1 MILYAEILNMAI
13 DKYNSNRKE
22 EQHLDYWEVI
32 DEISDTKDQVEM
44 LSTIIEIF
52 KEA

>member
-13 DKYNSNRKE
+13 DKYNSNREE
-22 EQHLDYWEVI
+22 EQHLDYWEVV
-32 DEISDTKDQVEM
+32 DEISDTEDQDEM
-44 LSTIIEIF
+44 LSAIEEIL

>member
-13 DKYNSNRKE
+13 AKYNSNRKE
-22 EQHLDYWEVI
+22 KQHLDYWEVI
-32 DEISDTKDQVEM
+32 DEISDIKDSVEM

-52 KEA
+52 NEA